1 MRLFR
6 FFKKEKSCIRKPNK
20 DEIKL
25 TNEEFYEVCVLNT
38 PKDSAE
44 MFVSFIKNKEQGYN
58 NIVVKESIYHN
69 CLEIKKRRDEDYALL
84 CKTSSLNN
92 KGIALEKD
100 KNIEEAIKVYEENV
114 KLGYPAT
121 HSYDRLMILYSRI
134 KDPENEVRI
143 IKKAIEVFNEENNRK
158 ANCSIEK
165 NPQFKEQILEALK
178 SEGKVMGDNGFYIF
192 SSYNIEKYKQRL
204 IKARLKKY
212 NNLIMKL

>member
-6 FFKKEKSCIRKPNK
+6 FFKKEKSCVREPNR
-20 DEIKL
+20 DEIKI

-38 PKDSAE
+38 SKDSTK
-44 MFVSFIKNKEQGYN
+44 MFVSFIKNKEQGYKN
-58 NIVVKESIYHN
+58 MVVKQSTYHK
-69 CLEIKKRRDEDYALL
+69 CLEIKRKRDEDYTLL

-204 IKARLKKY
+204 IKARVRLKK
-212 NNLIMKL
+212 LSV